1 MWISRAYLRISDQCR
16 VMVRVK
22 VRFADCCIQTAGES
36 DKMRINHVIKTDQ
49 WRYAPQT
56 RPAPHFVVS
65 LSCFMAW
72 SQFRCAFW
80 VTVCTLASQSHCGL
94 VDIDDAAKQGFA
106 AFCSGDSMCQYSA
119 ALCRRFMKINT
130 RVWIRTF
137 PFRKLHAPEHFPTFI
152 LNYNHIHV
160 SSARYI

>member
-1 MWISRAYLRISDQCR
+1 
-16 VMVRVK
+16 MVRVR

-49 WRYAPQT
+49 WRSAPQT

-80 VTVCTLASQSHCGL
+80 VSVHSCLITISLWIPTTPLSRDL
-94 VDIDDAAKQGFA
+94 LLFA
-106 AFCSGDSMCQYSA
+106 PAICQYSA